1 MTPRFRIDFNEMVE
15 PDLVLLSQADVRLD
29 VNGLPDRLVK
39 GMQIEVIE
47 DDADIDE
54 TPGFLVASGT
64 AEPNPT

>member
-29 VNGLPDRLVK
+29 VNGLPVRLVK

-47 DDADIDE
+47 DDADIDG